1 MYQPT
6 YKTRVLSPIQP
17 SRIHPAEKMRQK
29 AMNTQNA
36 DHPIRREI
44 QRMCGEYQFSAQFS
58 ENTEALKSFPHIS
71 GLVAVKCLLA
81 KDNKPLAE
89 GVGYAIL
96 TRINKSI
103 ERTAMVCLN
112 AAFLSACNN
121 ACKIWDSLRL
131 EAPALTGPKGLG
143 EAYQVQEEGA
153 DDMMAT
159 ARQVD
164 YLKQLIQINL
174 DDPER
179 EQRLAEVGELTK
191 EEASQAI
198 ASFAH

>member
-1 MYQPT
+1 MIT
-6 YKTRVLSPIQP
+6 NYKSRVLSPIQP
-17 SRIHPAEKMRQK
+17 RIHPAEKMRRK
-29 AMNTQNA
+29 AMDTQNA

-44 QRMCGEYQFSAQFS
+44 QRMCGEYQFTAHFS
-58 ENTEALKSFPHIS
+58 EATEELKNFPHIS
-71 GLVAVKCLLA
+71 GLVAVKCLLL

-89 GVGYAIL
+89 GCGYAIL

-103 ERTAMVCLN
+103 ERTAMVCVN
-112 AAFLSACNN
+112 ASFLSACNN

-143 EAYQVQEEGA
+143 EAYRMPEEGA
-153 DDMMAT
+153 DDLAT

-179 EQRLAEVGELTK
+179 EQRLTEVDQLTK
-191 EEASQAI
+191 SEASQAI

>member
-1 MYQPT
+1 
-6 YKTRVLSPIQP
+6 
-17 SRIHPAEKMRQK
+17 MRRK
-29 AMNTQNA
+29 AMDTQNA

-44 QRMCGEYQFSAQFS
+44 QRMCGEHQFTVRFS
-58 ENTEALKSFPHIS
+58 EATEELKNFPNVA
-71 GLVAVKCLLA
+71 GLVAVKCLLS

-103 ERTAMVCLN
+103 ERTAMVCVN
-112 AAFLSACNN
+112 ASFLSACNN

-131 EAPALTGPKGLG
+131 EAAALVGPKGLG
-143 EAYQVQEEGA
+143 EAYRMPGEGA
-153 DDMMAT
+153 DNMAT

-179 EQRLAEVGELTK
+179 EERLAQVDELTK
-191 EEASQAI
+191 EEAGQAI
-198 ASFAH
+198 AQFVS

>member
-1 MYQPT
+1 
-6 YKTRVLSPIQP
+6 
-17 SRIHPAEKMRQK
+17 MRRK
-29 AMNTQNA
+29 AMNTQDA
-36 DHPIRREI
+36 THPIRREI
-44 QRMCGEYQFSAQFS
+44 QRMCGEHQFTVRFS
-58 ENTEALKSFPHIS
+58 EATEELKNFPNVA
-71 GLVAVKCLLA
+71 GLVAVKCLLS

-103 ERTAMVCLN
+103 ERTALVCVN
-112 AAFLSACNN
+112 ASFLSACNN

-131 EAPALTGPKGLG
+131 EAAALVGPKGLG
-143 EAYQVQEEGA
+143 EAYRIPEEGA

-191 EEASQAI
+191 EEAGQAI
-198 ASFAH
+198 AQFVS